1 MGIGDLSE
9 VCKLR
14 CIEYRFASIAFVAF
28 DTQHKSRMP
37 RLLCWCRWWFRMP
50 PSAVLQRVQT
60 IFRVTSVACHRRRAV
75 RARPLRHMPDIMYQK
90 GGLGVFRSVSVLRQV
105 NLCRKVLELFFSY
118 LVFSSSPDRKDP
130 IQGVPVVPKESWIS
144 PPSRRTVIVIVHER

>member
-105 NLCRKVLELFFSY
+105 NLCRKVLELFFRIW
-118 LVFSSSPDRKDP
+118 SSVRHLTAR
-130 IQGVPVVPKESWIS
+130 IQYRAYRSFQK
-144 PPSRRTVIVIVHER
+144 SRGYRRRVGAQ